1 MYTCENKVNVFLSLS
16 NCFVILLIFFCFWF
30 HDLFEF
36 FYYGGFDHKFVN

>member
-1 MYTCENKVNVFLSLS
+1 MYTCENKVNVFLSLL
-16 NCFVILLIFFCFWF
+16 NCFVILFYFFGFWF